1 MKELARESFEFA
13 DSYLKTITR
22 VFLNRERRFDNDL
35 LYNMIAI
42 SFEKFMIGWLACYD
56 EMATSHLPLM
66 LYRELKPYEP
76 ELSEE
81 IKGTAILIGSFEGI
95 CSIDD
100 FGYKTPDNTQVERM
114 IEGLNEVRGLVSA
127 KIDLLKESEPAL

>member
-1 MKELARESFEFA
+1 MKELAQESFEFA

-22 VFLNRERRFDNDL
+22 IFRSEERRFDNDL

-56 EMATSHLPLM
+56 EIATSHLPLM

-76 ELSEE
+76 ELSEN
-81 IKGTAILIGSFEGI
+81 IKKTAILIGSFEGI

-100 FGYKTPDNTQVERM
+100 FGYKTPDNIQTEKM
-114 IEGLNEVRGLVSA
+114 IEGLNEVRELVSA
-127 KIDLLKESEPAL
+127 KIATLY